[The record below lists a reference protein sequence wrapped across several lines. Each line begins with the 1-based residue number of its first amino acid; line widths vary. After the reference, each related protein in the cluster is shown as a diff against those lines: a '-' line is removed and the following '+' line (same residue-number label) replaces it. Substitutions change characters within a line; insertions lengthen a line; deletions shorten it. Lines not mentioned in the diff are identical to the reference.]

1 MSDSEMIFELAY
13 QLPDGR
19 NLPSLADLRRFFK
32 ELPDV
37 QATGSSGWRYFNPDT
52 QVTCDFLAYQPR
64 DREAGLSF
72 EMALPRARF
81 FALECL
87 PMAVALA
94 REFELDTQVLPQAQR
109 FSLQELTFEILLES
123 WEKANLEEVSLLEE
137 DGEALVGLEQRSLE
151 ALWEFQ
157 LLRTEMARRYHRDGI
172 QVPPLMLWEERKTG
186 RLVRVAEW
194 KGLTSAGI
202 GDCDYY
208 LLNQPPE
215 PLPNGIMVATKQFPE
230 LARFAYRDLA
240 QPVYH
245 RLFDKARTRSE
256 LIEAIA
262 GMERLDPKAF
272 QEVSWGDIVDLE
284 ACCKR

>member
-13 QLPDGR
+13 QLPGGR

-32 ELPDV
+32 ELPDL
-37 QATGSSGWRYFNPDT
+37 QANGSSGWRYFNPDT
-52 QVTCDFLAYQPR
+52 QVSCDFLAYQPR

-72 EMALPRARF
+72 ELALPRARF

-94 REFELDTQVLPQAQR
+94 REFELEAHLLPLDQR
-109 FSLQELTFEILLES
+109 FSLPELTFEVLLES
-123 WEKANLEEVSLLEE
+123 WEKANLEEATLLEE
-137 DGEALVGLEQRSLE
+137 DGVALVGLEQRSLE

-194 KGLTSAGI
+194 KGLTSAGL

-208 LLNQPPE
+208 LLTQPPE
-215 PLPNGIMVATKQFPE
+215 PLPSGVLVAAKEFPE
-230 LARFAYRDLA
+230 VARFAYRDLA

-256 LIEAIA
+256 LIEAVA
-262 GMERLDPKAF
+262 KMDRLDPKAF
-272 QEVSWGDIVDLE
+272 QEIPWSEIVDLE
-284 ACCKR
+284 VSSKR